1 MKNLL
6 LMLGLIISLS
16 CSSQN
21 DTTEYKFYTPNT
33 TDYLVN
39 PTTPDSTIE
48 SKFTQIQMGGL
59 IYTTVEYYM
68 IVRGNRFLPVSK
80 ISVVFD
86 MTKEKAN
93 VTVNNE
99 ETKSYCVS
107 YNLRQKIGYDKS
119 FVRQS
124 DDKTYVQLTLRNDDL
139 EVFNTFKILLPEKR
153 DIHMNRRLYGN

>member
-16 CSSQN
+16 CLSQN
-21 DTTEYKFYTPNT
+21 DTTEYKFYTPTT
-33 TDYLVN
+33 TDYLIN

-59 IYTTVEYYM
+59 IYVTVEYYM

-93 VTVNNE
+93 VTVNDE
-99 ETKSYCVS
+99 EMESYS
-107 YNLRQKIGYDKS
+107 IYSIPQQLKGYDKS
-119 FVRQS
+119 FIRQS
-124 DDKTYVQLTLRNDDL
+124 EDKTYVQLTVRNDGL
-139 EVFNTFKILLPEKR
+139 EVFNTFKILLPEKS
-153 DIHMNRRLYGN
+153 DIEMSRRLYGN